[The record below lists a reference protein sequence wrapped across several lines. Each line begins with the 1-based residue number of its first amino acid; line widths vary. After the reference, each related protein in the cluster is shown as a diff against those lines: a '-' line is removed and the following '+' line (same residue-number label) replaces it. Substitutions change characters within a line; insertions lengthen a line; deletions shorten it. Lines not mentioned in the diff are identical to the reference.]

1 MSELETNVS
10 RGDVCFSVEHD
21 ILVIDLGE
29 GRALFIKADGTLVD
43 RDTPSPIAASDGVH
57 VIRDPRALLADLVA
71 IVRHACTT
79 DGRPKS
85 V

>member
-1 MSELETNVS
+1 
-10 RGDVCFSVEHD
+10 
-21 ILVIDLGE
+21 
-29 GRALFIKADGTLVD
+29 
-43 RDTPSPIAASDGVH
+43 VH